1 MFMVPMRQQSL
12 TQEPSRSWW
21 GGLGFLL
28 PCLGSW
34 HWGRAG
40 PPLWGAG
47 MVVPGMGTGPGQGPA
62 VPASWFAAC
71 SLPCPNGQDQTH
83 PRSRLAA
90 SLPRRGPA
98 APHNSDA

>member
-34 HWGRAG
+34 HWGCRDGGARNGNRARTR
-40 PPLWGAG
+40 PSSAG
-47 MVVPGMGTGPGQGPA
+47 
-62 VPASWFAAC
+62 
-71 SLPCPNGQDQTH
+71 
-83 PRSRLAA
+83 
-90 SLPRRGPA
+90 
-98 APHNSDA
+98 